1 MAQKLFVGGIAF
13 TTTSEGLRDFF
24 AQSGPVLSADVVMDQ
39 ATGRSRGFGFVEME
53 SAEAAEKA
61 VTQLNGRDLDGR
73 ALRVEISKPKPAGG
87 GGGRSGGFGGGGG
100 RSGGGGNWR

>member
-1 MAQKLFVGGIAF
+1 MAQKLFIGGIAF

-24 AQSGPVLSADVVMDQ
+24 AQAGPVLSADVVMDQ

-53 SAEAAEKA
+53 TAEAAEKA
-61 VTQLNGRDLDGR
+61 VAQLNGRDLDGR

-87 GGGRSGGFGGGGG
+87 GRSGGFGGGGG

>member
-13 TTTSEGLRDFF
+13 TTTSEGLRTFF
-24 AQSGPVLSADVVMDQ
+24 AQSGSVVSADVVMDQ

-53 SAEAAEKA
+53 TAEAAEQA
-61 VTQLNGRDLDGR
+61 VAQLNGRDLDGR

-87 GGGRSGGFGGGGG
+87 GGGGGRGGFGGGG
-100 RSGGGGNWR
+100 RSGGGNWR